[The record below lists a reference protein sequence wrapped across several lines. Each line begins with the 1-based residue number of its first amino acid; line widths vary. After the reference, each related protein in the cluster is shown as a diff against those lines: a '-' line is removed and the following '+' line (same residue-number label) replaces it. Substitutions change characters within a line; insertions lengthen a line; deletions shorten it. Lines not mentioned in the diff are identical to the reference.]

1 MNYKF
6 IKVQSKSLP
15 DNTEAK
21 GYWLFCPQTEE
32 QLMEHWNKYVKSVI
46 SDGSR
51 KLTKKIFSGTK
62 GHFTNDF
69 EQAVEVWMNS
79 TNDSLMVSMV
89 RIENEAFQNRLRM
102 FRSGREIYLS
112 HSIQVVTVDTR
123 FVDILTTTERN
134 VLTFPD
140 EDKPEMKDVRFIV
153 WEGGVHYYAKIGKL
167 DIVDKDGNQKW
178 NTRAEAESAA
188 RWYINQYW

>member
-1 MNYKF
+1 
-6 IKVQSKSLP
+6 
-15 DNTEAK
+15 
-21 GYWLFCPQTEE
+21 
-32 QLMEHWNKYVKSVI
+32 
-46 SDGSR
+46 
-51 KLTKKIFSGTK
+51 
-62 GHFTNDF
+62 
-69 EQAVEVWMNS
+69 MNS

-89 RIENEAFQNRLRM
+89 RIENEAFQNRLRT

-112 HSIQVVTVDTR
+112 HGIQVVTVDTR
-123 FVDILTTTERN
+123 FVDILATTERN

-153 WEGGVHYYAKIGKL
+153 WDGGVHYYAKIGKL